1 MSRNTKSSWVVL
13 PLTTIVA
20 MVLTL
25 LGSITAPASAV
36 ASDPIIPPTPSCT
49 VTLVSGDPVTAPPAP
64 TCYDPSG
71 SDLDEFLVPL
81 YYDGAGLEVLYVDT
95 NQNRYWSDRPNSTM
109 GASQV
114 SVRSKQYI
122 PSSGMYGITHS
133 WFLGFNTAVTVPAG
147 LNNYWVSVGQCIT
160 SAGIT
165 VREATAFITNEPG
178 ADGRYIGYVYPRA
191 GTTGADAL
199 DTEPAFRVYDG
210 STRAIPL
217 VTEKNNQRGLRPGK
231 IWTVTFFLEDRSSVD
246 GSGAGTRRVGAEV
259 QVDVPSCGS
268 GSGEPPETDPSAV
281 KPQAKIIVLKRGPV
295 YSKVKVV
302 LGSRKATQPTRYRVI
317 RDPRRGPTLRKTYL
331 TKYKAVTYYKVKR
344 GTVVNVRSKTV
355 LAKRRV

>member
-1 MSRNTKSSWVVL
+1 MSRNTKSWVVL

-36 ASDPIIPPTPSCT
+36 AGDPIIPPTPSCT
-49 VTLVSGDPVTAPPAP
+49 VTLVSGDPVLAPPAP

-81 YYDGAGLEVLYVDT
+81 YYDVSG
-95 NQNRYWSDRPNSTM
+95 NQVIYRSASWSPYKWDQPNSSR
-109 GASQV
+109 GSSQV
-114 SVRSKQYI
+114 SVFAATYDSVMGGYVDK
-122 PSSGMYGITHS
+122 HS
-133 WFLGFNTAVTVPAG
+133 WTLSFNTASIAQPPA
-147 LNNYWVSVGQCIT
+147 NAYWVVVGKCDWT
-160 SAGIT
+160 AGSPFRP
-165 VREATAFITNEPG
+165 VTAFFRNEVG
-178 ADGRYIGYVYPRA
+178 VDGRYVGYLSLE
-191 GTTGADAL
+191 TGV
-199 DTEPAFRVYDG
+199 TEPAEAMRVLDG
-210 STRAIPL
+210 ATVGLPL
-217 VTEKNNQRGLRPGK
+217 VVDEYQLGLPADNDQVE
-231 IWTVTFFLEDRSSVD
+231 IFEVAYWLEDRSTVP
-246 GSGAGTRRVGAEV
+246 GSGVGTRRMGAKL
-259 QVDVPSCGS
+259 QISVPACRYDGN
-268 GSGEPPETDPSAV
+268 DPGTGTSV

-302 LGSRKATQPTRYRVI
+302 LGSRKATQPTRYQVI

-344 GTVVNVRSKTV
+344 GTLIKVRSKTV